1 MQYSSAAVV
10 VDIEMLLSGGQC
22 CFPPPQKKN
31 KKQKNRLA
39 MTLCMITVCRYD
51 VVQRNGLA
59 TLVYRKSLAW
69 EMAQFC
75 HE

>member
-22 CFPPPQKKN
+22 CFPPPPPKKN
-31 KKQKNRLA
+31 KKQNRLA

-51 VVQRNGLA
+51 AVQRNGVA
-59 TLVYRKSLAW
+59 TMLYRNSLAW